1 MIEGDLPEKVW
12 LDESRT
18 IARRSSLHPNA
29 KLTPAGRRLLVQR
42 IASGRPIAHVAA
54 EMGVARQT
62 AYRWWR
68 RWLAEGEAGLG
79 DRSCRPWRS
88 PRRTPRTLE
97 RRIERLRRRLKL
109 GPVRIA
115 YRLGL
120 AASTVYR
127 VLGRLGL
134 RRLSWLDR
142 PTGRVI
148 RRYEHA
154 DSGDLVHVDIKKLG
168 RIPAGGGWKAHGRG
182 QAGRRQRV
190 GYAYIHSA
198 VDDHSRLAYS
208 EVLPDERAETAVG
221 FWCRAYAW
229 FAERGVT
236 VQAVLTDN
244 GSAYR
249 SADFART
256 CAEAR
261 VRHRFTRPYR
271 PQTNGKV
278 ERFNR
283 TLLEE
288 WAYVRLYRSE
298 RARTEALS
306 RWLHQYNHHRR
317 HTALGGLSPISRV
330 TNLPGQ
336 YN

>member
-1 MIEGDLPEKVW
+1 M
-12 LDESRT
+12 
-18 IARRSSLHPNA
+18 HPNA

-42 IASGRPIAHVAA
+42 IASGRPVAHVAR
-54 EMGVARQT
+54 EMGVSRQT

-68 RWLAEGEAGLG
+68 RWWAEGAAGLR
-79 DRSCRPWRS
+79 DRPCRPRRS
-88 PRRTPRTLE
+88 PTRTAPALE

-109 GPVRIA
+109 GPARIA
-115 YRLGL
+115 YRLRL
-120 AASTVYR
+120 ASSTVYR
-127 VLGRLGL
+127 VLCRLGL
-134 RRLSWLDR
+134 QRLSWLDR

-154 DSGDLVHVDIKKLG
+154 HPGDLLHLDIKKLG
-168 RIPAGGGWKAHGRG
+168 RIPAGGGWKVHGRG
-182 QAGRRQRV
+182 HGRVRQRV

-198 VDDHSRLAYS
+198 VDDCSRLAYS
-208 EVLPDERAETAVG
+208 EVLDDERAATVVG
-221 FWCRAYAW
+221 FWERALAW
-229 FAERGVT
+229 LAGRGVP

-244 GSAYR
+244 GPAYR
-249 SADFART
+249 SAHFARI
-256 CAEAR
+256 CEAGN
-261 VRHRFTRPYR
+261 VRHRFTRAYR

-288 WAYVRLYRSE
+288 WAYVQIYRSE
-298 RARTEALS
+298 RARTAALM

-317 HTALGGLSPISRV
+317 HTALGGLPPVSRV

-336 YN
+336 YT